1 MGVHNEKNEYYN
13 LLQKELKKS
22 HDLIITSEFNKEYS
36 FKVNK
41 FASTKKRR
49 IFDILMGETY
59 DWKFYLLNKLDP
71 KYSNNQY
78 DEGKWENHL
87 YNFIE
92 NEIKDNDE
100 KVFEK
105 YFLENEIFLNQFTL
119 RNYPSIALTDS
130 KKKRNEKLLSL
141 LFDTEEIEVYSGKP
155 IKDKKKD
162 KGKPRTESLEFE
174 MSQIN
179 ININESKTEE
189 NENKDNINNI
199 KIDGNKENKGKHR
212 KMTSS
217 TLTKS
222 EAILLSKDITEENQ
236 NKYYSYQIRKHINL
250 IRDQLER
257 KGHPFNSIIKKFSE
271 IYESYIKKCYNKINK
286 DDEKKIEE
294 TKLEIIKDIQ
304 NFIDMIAVAL
314 KLFYMK
320 SINYDYFE
328 YEKDE
333 FINLICFILF
343 KEKSFESNL
352 FIFFE
357 LSNKK
362 KQEQFNEKKE
372 KFKDITPREVGISL
386 KFRLDEDTE
395 KFKNSNAAD
404 MEKNNYGIVQYFK
417 NLDIESEITRT
428 NSTIIEISELEKVNN
443 FDNRR
448 KMSLFVPDKSSDTN
462 NSHLLNKN
470 DIIIYK
476 LKGKKNDKKKD
487 KKERTERES
496 ITTYSEFSEKFNK
509 LEKPLREKY
518 KEDLL
523 DNPSEFDIY
532 TEKENHDPKNPYA
545 KAIDYINTIKDY
557 KYPLDKLTLIA
568 IVSAIITD
576 CVDECWKDQKNKIPD
591 NFLRIDSDELLSIYL
606 YIVCK
611 MKTES
616 IYTQLDYI
624 QYFTGTATKQSM
636 VGYFYTTV
644 EGCIKYLMSI
654 EKKED
659 LAKNDNKK
667 KV

>member
-462 NSHLLNKN
+462 NSYLLNKN

>member
-92 NEIKDNDE
+92 NEIKDNHE
-100 KVFEK
+100 KVYEK

-162 KGKPRTESLEFE
+162 KGKPRSDSLEFE

-271 IYESYIKKCYNKINK
+271 IYESYINKCYNKINK

-294 TKLEIIKDIQ
+294 TKLVIIKDIQ

-343 KEKSFESNL
+343 KEKSFESSL
-352 FIFFE
+352 FKFFE

-362 KQEQFNEKKE
+362 KQEQLDNKKE

-462 NSHLLNKN
+462 NSYLLNKN

-487 KKERTERES
+487 KKERIERES
-496 ITTYSEFSEKFNK
+496 ITSYSEFSEKFNK

-659 LAKNDNKK
+659 LAKNGNKK

>member
-59 DWKFYLLNKLDP
+59 DWKLYLLNKLDP

-87 YNFIE
+87 YNFVE
-92 NEIKDNDE
+92 NEINE
-100 KVFEK
+100 KVYEK

-257 KGHPFNSIIKKFSE
+257 KGHPFNSIIKKFAE
-271 IYESYIKKCYNKINK
+271 IYGSYINKCYDTINK

-294 TKLEIIKDIQ
+294 TKLDIIKNIQ
-304 NFIDMIAVAL
+304 DFIDIIAVAL

-343 KEKSFESNL
+343 KEKTLEKSLST
-352 FIFFE
+352 FFE

-362 KQEQFNEKKE
+362 KQEKLNGKKKE
-372 KFKDITPREVGISL
+372 FGDITPREVGINL

-395 KFKNSNAAD
+395 KYKNSNAAD
-404 MEKNNYGIVQYFK
+404 MKKNENLGIVQYFK
-417 NLDIESEITRT
+417 NMDIETEITRT

-462 NSHLLNKN
+462 NSYLLNKN
-470 DIIIYK
+470 DIVVYK

-487 KKERTERES
+487 KKERIERES
-496 ITTYSEFSEKFNK
+496 ITTYSEFSEKFNN

-545 KAIDYINTIKDY
+545 KAIKYINTINDY

>member
-100 KVFEK
+100 KVYEK

-294 TKLEIIKDIQ
+294 TKLVIIKDIQ

-352 FIFFE
+352 FKFFE

-362 KQEQFNEKKE
+362 KQEQLDNKKKE
-372 KFKDITPREVGISL
+372 FGDITPREVGISL

-404 MEKNNYGIVQYFK
+404 IEKNNYGIVQYFK

-462 NSHLLNKN
+462 NSYLLNKN

-487 KKERTERES
+487 KKERIERES
-496 ITTYSEFSEKFNK
+496 ITSYSEFSEKFNK

-545 KAIDYINTIKDY
+545 KAIKYINTIIDY